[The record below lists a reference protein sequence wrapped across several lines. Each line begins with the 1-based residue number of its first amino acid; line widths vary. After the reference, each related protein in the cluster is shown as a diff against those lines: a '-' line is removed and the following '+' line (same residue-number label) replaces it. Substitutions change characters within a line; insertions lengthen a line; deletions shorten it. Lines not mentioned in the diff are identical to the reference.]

1 MVSFVIETFVAE
13 DAQRHFTAEADGI
26 RVAAEAFGAGGQVR
40 LVRSYLVPGDGMG
53 FHVIEANSA
62 ADVARVAERAGVEAE
77 RIVEAIRVEP
87 GSGSPLGR

>member
-13 DAQRHFTAEADGI
+13 DAQGHFAAEADGI

-53 FHVIEANSA
+53 FHVIEAKSVD
-62 ADVARVAERAGVEAE
+62 DVARVAQRAGVDAE

-87 GSGSPLGR
+87 GVPRPPGR